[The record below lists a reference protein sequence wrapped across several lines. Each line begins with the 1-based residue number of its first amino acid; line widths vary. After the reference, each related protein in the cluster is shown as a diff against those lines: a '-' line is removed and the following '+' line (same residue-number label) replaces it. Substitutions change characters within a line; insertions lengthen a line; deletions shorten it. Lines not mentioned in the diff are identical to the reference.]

1 MAVGDHAVACWCKVV
16 RTSLASPHYAVV
28 ADALG
33 FVAICGYRL
42 GYQRQLSAD
51 ALLTFADKE
60 KPAQGGLGLVLR
72 PSPEKRPMPTNRLA
86 NC

>member
-1 MAVGDHAVACWCKVV
+1 MTAVAFWCQLV
-16 RTSLASPHYAVV
+16 RTSLANPRRAVV
-28 ADALG
+28 ADALA
-33 FVAICGYRL
+33 FVAIRGNRL

-60 KPAQGGLGLVLR
+60 KPAEGGLGLVLR

-86 NC
+86 SR